1 MLEDLFSEIDLCILN
16 GGSSAYIHPA
26 TCSTSTLD
34 LSICGPSLVL
44 DYDWNIQEDL
54 WGSNHFPVILTSNAA
69 KEDAAPNRW
78 NFDMADWWSFQAK
91 CFSELTEEVVMPAED
106 PAGQFTGLIK
116 AAGKAVPKVRFSR
129 LPKFHG
135 TRIIAKKQLKKGR
148 KLSRGCFFSSNPTLS
163 NVNFF

>member
-1 MLEDLFSEIDLCILN
+1 MYSKWWFFSLY
-16 GGSSAYIHPA
+16 SSC

-69 KEDAAPNRW
+69 KEDTAPNRW
-78 NFDMADWWSFQAK
+78 NFDIAGWWSFQAQ

-129 LPKFHG
+129 LPKVPWYKDSC
-135 TRIIAKKQLKKGR
+135 KKAIKERKKAQQV
-148 KLSRGCFFSSNPTLS
+148 FFLIQHWVMFKKNKKTFKSQGSPCC
-163 NVNFF
+163 